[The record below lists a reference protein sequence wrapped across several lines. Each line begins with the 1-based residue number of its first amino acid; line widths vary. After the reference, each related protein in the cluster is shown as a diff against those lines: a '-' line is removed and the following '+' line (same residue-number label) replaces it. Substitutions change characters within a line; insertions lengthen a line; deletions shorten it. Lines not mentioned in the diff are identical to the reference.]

1 MFCRCFQ
8 LQSTHTVSKKMYKF
22 RIPRKNQHWV
32 YFYHS
37 NLKVGPFG
45 PSPVA
50 LVLTDLGGLGDS
62 LWGSHFKT
70 SCKFS

>member
-1 MFCRCFQ
+1 
-8 LQSTHTVSKKMYKF
+8 MYKF

-45 PSPVA
+45 PPPV
-50 LVLTDLGGLGDS
+50 DLGGLGNS